1 MVIDELLVVLGIDAR
16 QFNEGQREALDSFRK
31 TKQGAEQFSKDVER
45 QGMKLSEMFGIV
57 RRGALGIAGAFVGG
71 EVAGFINHVAG
82 MDAATG
88 RFAKTIG
95 TAVENLS
102 TWQNMIRM
110 RGGDASGATSVL
122 SALQQQIESVR
133 QGSGMFEGGFAT
145 LMNRS
150 GATLR
155 DDADTTLR
163 KIRGYIAGEMGAG
176 RMSAP
181 EAATWLR
188 RVPGMNE
195 DMLGLLSLS
204 NREFEALTKAAGEA
218 GTANEKAANAGQLL
232 AQAFTALILKVED
245 LVRAAT
251 PFINL
256 LTKPINQ
263 IGMGDVRDAL
273 GGGQG
278 QPFVSFTPG
287 SAMDKLHN
295 FIWQGRDKKLD
306 DWWRGGAKPNGGAD
320 SDAYAAAIAMIESRG
335 SGGYSAIGPVTRSG
349 DRAYGKYQVMG
360 ANIPEWS
367 KDALGRS
374 MTPAE
379 FLASPEAQDAVFKKQ
394 FGRYVEKYGASG
406 AAAAWFAGEKGM
418 NDPNRRDAVGTS
430 VSGYVSKFN
439 RNLGGAAAAAGR
451 AVDGDRAGG
460 DIKSDV
466 SINNININ
474 APNATDAEGISKE
487 IGPAI
492 KRSSIAAPANYGL
505 V

>member
-1 MVIDELLVVLGIDAR
+1 MVIDELLVVLGLDAR
-16 QFNEGQREALDSFRK
+16 QFNEEQRRAIESFRK
-31 TKQGAEQFSKDVER
+31 TQQAADEFSKNVER
-45 QGMKLSEMFGIV
+45 NGAKLSEVFRVLRG
-57 RRGALGIAGAFVGG
+57 GALGIMGAFVGS
-71 EVAGFINHVAG
+71 EVAGYINHMAN

-110 RGGDASGATSVL
+110 RGGDAGAATSVL
-122 SALQQQIESVR
+122 SGLQQQIESVR

-145 LMNRS
+145 LLNRS

-195 DMLGLLSLS
+195 DMLSMLSLS
-204 NREFEALTKAAGEA
+204 TAQFNALADAAKKA
-218 GTANEKAANAGQLL
+218 GTANEDSAKAGQLL
-232 AQAFTALILKVED
+232 TQAFTNIV
-245 LVRAAT
+245 LVIENGVRKLT
-251 PFINL
+251 PLFEL
-256 LTKPINQ
+256 LTKPLDKL
-263 IGMGDVRDAL
+263 GFGDVKSAGKSILDIDRATGMQVGEL
-273 GGGQG
+273 
-278 QPFVSFTPG
+278 PG
-287 SAMDKLHN
+287 TRAVREWL
-295 FIWQGRDKKLD
+295 FGPDKKKAD
-306 DWWRGGAKPNGGAD
+306 GGD
-320 SDAYAAAIAMIESRG
+320 MDAYKAAIAMIESRG
-335 SGGYSAIGPVTRSG
+335 SGGYSAIGPVTRTG

-367 KDALGRS
+367 KDATGRS

-379 FLASPEAQDAVFKKQ
+379 FLASPETQEAVFKKQ
-394 FGRYVEKYGASG
+394 FGKYVEKYGASG

-418 NDPNRRDAVGTS
+418 SNPNARDAVGTS
-430 VSGYVSKFN
+430 VSGYVSQFN

-451 AVDGDRAGG
+451 ASDGARGGG

>member
-1 MVIDELLVVLGIDAR
+1 MVVDELLVVLGLDAR
-16 QFNEGQREALDSFRK
+16 QFNEEQRRAIESFRK
-31 TKQGAEQFSKDVER
+31 TQQAADEFSKNVER
-45 QGMKLSEMFGIV
+45 NGAKLSEVFRVLRG
-57 RRGALGIAGAFVGG
+57 GALGIMGAFVGS
-71 EVAGFINHVAG
+71 EVAGYINHMAN

-110 RGGDASGATSVL
+110 RGGDAGAATSVL
-122 SALQQQIESVR
+122 SGLQQQIESVR

-145 LMNRS
+145 LLNRS

-195 DMLGLLSLS
+195 DMLSMLSLS
-204 NREFEALTKAAGEA
+204 TAEFNALADAAKKA
-218 GTANEKAANAGQLL
+218 GTANEDSAKAGQLL
-232 AQAFTALILKVED
+232 TKAFTEIV
-245 LVRAAT
+245 LVIENGIRKLT
-251 PFINL
+251 PLFEL
-256 LTKPINQ
+256 LTKPLDKL
-263 IGMGDVRDAL
+263 GFGDVKSAGKSILDIDRATGMQVGEL
-273 GGGQG
+273 
-278 QPFVSFTPG
+278 PG
-287 SAMDKLHN
+287 TRAVREWL
-295 FIWQGRDKKLD
+295 FGPDKKKAD
-306 DWWRGGAKPNGGAD
+306 GGD
-320 SDAYAAAIAMIESRG
+320 MDAYKAAIAMIESRG
-335 SGGYSAIGPVTRSG
+335 SGGYSAIGPVTRTG

-367 KDALGRS
+367 KDATGRS

-379 FLASPEAQDAVFKKQ
+379 FLASPETQEAVFKKQ
-394 FGRYVEKYGASG
+394 FGKYVEKYGASG

-418 NDPNRRDAVGTS
+418 HHPERSDGGKT
-430 VSGYVSKFN
+430 VSGYVSQFN

-451 AVDGDRAGG
+451 AGDGARGGG
-460 DIKSDV
+460 DVKSDV

>member
-16 QFNEGQREALDSFRK
+16 QFNEAQRDAIQQFRK
-31 TKQGAEQFSKDVER
+31 TRQASEEFSKGVTRDSV
-45 QGMKLSEMFGIV
+45 KLSEAFQV
-57 RRGALGIAGAFVGG
+57 LRAGALGIVGAFVGG
-71 EVAGFINHVAG
+71 EAASFINQMAG

-110 RGGDASGATSVL
+110 RGGDAGGATSVL

-145 LMNRS
+145 LLNRS

-163 KIRGYIAGEMGAG
+163 KIRGYISGEMGAG

-195 DMLGLLSLS
+195 DMLSLLSLS
-204 NREFEALTKAAGEA
+204 TLQFNALADAAKKA
-218 GTANEKAANAGQLL
+218 GTANEDSAKAGQLL
-232 AQAFTALILKVED
+232 VGAFNSLVLTIENGVRKLIPLFD
-245 LVRAAT
+245 
-251 PFINL
+251 F
-256 LTKPINQ
+256 LTKPLDKL
-263 IGMGDVRDAL
+263 GFGDLKSAGKSIMEVDRATGVQVGELPGTRAVREWLFGPDKKKTE
-273 GGGQG
+273 GGG
-278 QPFVSFTPG
+278 T
-287 SAMDKLHN
+287 
-295 FIWQGRDKKLD
+295 
-306 DWWRGGAKPNGGAD
+306 
-320 SDAYAAAIAMIESRG
+320 DAYAAAIAMIESRG
-335 SGGYSAIGPVTRSG
+335 SGGYSAIGPVTKTG

-360 ANIPEWS
+360 SNIPDWT
-367 KDALGRS
+367 KDALGRT

-379 FLASPEAQDAVFKKQ
+379 FLASPEAQEAVFKKQ
-394 FGRYVEKYGASG
+394 FGKYVEKYGPSG

-418 NDPNRRDAVGTS
+418 NDPNRRDAVGTT
-430 VSGYVSKFN
+430 VGGYVSKFN

-451 AVDGDRAGG
+451 AGDGDRRGG

-466 SINNININ
+466 SINSININ